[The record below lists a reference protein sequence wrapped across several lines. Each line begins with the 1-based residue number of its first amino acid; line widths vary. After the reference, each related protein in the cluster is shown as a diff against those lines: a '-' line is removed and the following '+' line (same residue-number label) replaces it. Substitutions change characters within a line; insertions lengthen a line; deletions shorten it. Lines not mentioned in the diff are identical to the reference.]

1 MCGGF
6 LSMSYIVT
14 PINVDESRLLLFFD
28 EVQKELK
35 YKNRFKNDKL
45 DEVIEYIICDGVNKA
60 GVKKG
65 AVLYRARI
73 YNNLDAQEK
82 FYSEDDVVFQGY
94 DQIGSFVNKELD
106 HVSDG
111 RCNPKWIPYLYAS
124 KSEKCCIHEVRPR
137 IKDFV
142 SVAKIKVKAN
152 LKIVDFSCLA
162 SWYEKKDFRE
172 IIPGVQNSLL
182 CIYLG
187 ELFSVPHRNEDDY
200 LITQYISE
208 KIKNAGYDGIAYK
221 SSLYD
226 GYNDINYVIFNY
238 DNCEAVS
245 SQLCHIKALDVKY
258 DKSR

>member
-1 MCGGF
+1 
-6 LSMSYIVT
+6 MSYNII
-14 PINVDESRLLLFFD
+14 PISVDEAKLFLFFD

-45 DEVIEYIICDGVNKA
+45 DEFIEYIICDGVNKA
-60 GVKKG
+60 CIKKG
-65 AVLYRARI
+65 ATLYRARI
-73 YNNLDAQEK
+73 YTDLDAQEK
-82 FYSEDDVVFQGY
+82 FNSNKDMVFQGY
-94 DQIGSFVNKELD
+94 DQEGSFVNKEFD
-106 HVSDG
+106 HVSEG

-142 SVAKIKVKAN
+142 SVAKIKVKTA
-152 LKIVDFSCLA
+152 LKIIDFSCLA
-162 SWYEKKDFRE
+162 SWYEKEGFRE
-172 IIPGVQNSLL
+172 IIPGVKNDIL

-187 ELFSVPHRNEDDY
+187 ELFSVPHRNENDY

-226 GYNDINYVIFNY
+226 GFNDINYVIFNY
-238 DNCEAVS
+238 DSCEVTS
-245 SQLCHIKALDVKY
+245 SWLCRIKALDVKY
-258 DKSR
+258 DKSH

>member
-1 MCGGF
+1 
-6 LSMSYIVT
+6 MSYSII
-14 PINVDESRLLLFFD
+14 PLNFDESKVFLFFD
-28 EVQKELK
+28 EAEKELK

-45 DEVIEYIICDGVNKA
+45 DELIEYIICDGVNKSRMR
-60 GVKKG
+60 KG
-65 AVLYRARI
+65 SVLYRARI
-73 YNNLDAQEK
+73 YTELDAQEK
-82 FYSEDDVVFQGY
+82 FDSNNDVLFQGY
-94 DQIGSFVNKELD
+94 DQIGSFINKEFD

-142 SVAKIKVKAN
+142 SVAKIKVKTN
-152 LKIVDFSCLA
+152 LKIIDFSCSA
-162 SWYEKKDFRE
+162 SWYEKEEFKE
-172 IIPGVQNSLL
+172 ITQGIKNSIL
-182 CIYLG
+182 CIHLG
-187 ELFSVPHRNEDDY
+187 ELFSEPHRNENDY

-226 GYNDINYVIFNY
+226 GFNDVNYVIFNY

-245 SQLCHIKALDVKY
+245 SRLCRIKALDVKY